1 MNDDREGKLG
11 AGQPGVVHPAAFR
24 WHASSNVARID
35 RQSHTFEWG
44 DGPMQYIVR
53 EG

>member
-1 MNDDREGKLG
+1 MVLHVAVVLNDLEECGLFEADEKS
-11 AGQPGVVHPAAFR
+11 V
-24 WHASSNVARID
+24 VARID